1 MTQQPHAMAAP
12 GAEDCGTTVD
22 LRSDTV
28 TRPTPQM
35 YDRIASAPLGDDG
48 LDGDPTALELESEAA
63 RLLGKEAAL
72 YVPSATMANLL
83 AILAQAGRQE
93 VVLAEAASHIYVT
106 ERGAAAL
113 TGSFYQ
119 PVDGVDGA
127 MDLGLLA
134 QALAPGRNKLR
145 TGLVCLESSHNNA
158 GGAVLPLSHMQAVF
172 GAAKAAGASVH
183 LDGARLM
190 NAAVALG
197 VPASGITAFAD
208 TVSLC
213 LSKGLSA
220 PMGAVLAGPAVTI
233 QRARWHRKLLGGSQ
247 RQVGIAAAAGLV
259 AITTMVGRLADDH
272 ANARRLAHGIGQLQ
286 GLSANLP
293 QTNIVQVDVA
303 ASGHDAAWW
312 EAELRKLG
320 VLVRTWGRNR
330 LRCVTHRHTG
340 EPEIDT
346 ALKAFGIVAAQ
357 GGGVPPDECKTG

>member
-1 MTQQPHAMAAP
+1 MYPP
-12 GAEDCGTTVD
+12 VD

-28 TRPTPQM
+28 TLPTEQM

-48 LDGDPTALELESEAA
+48 LDGDPTALELEAEAA

-119 PVDGVDGA
+119 GIAGVDGA

-134 QALAPGRNKLR
+134 QALGPGRNKLR
-145 TGLVCLESSHNNA
+145 TGLVCLETSHNNA
-158 GGAVLPLSHMQAVF
+158 GGAVLPLTHMQAVF
-172 GAAKAAGASVH
+172 AVARDAGAAVH

-197 VPASGITAFAD
+197 VPAAEITAFAD

-220 PMGAVLAGPAVTI
+220 PMGAVLAGPADTI

-247 RQVGIAAAAGLV
+247 RQVGIAAAAG
-259 AITTMVGRLADDH
+259 AGCHHHHGGPACGRSCGRAPPRSANRPAPWAFRQRAADQH
-272 ANARRLAHGIGQLQ
+272 RAGRRERHRARRGSVG
-286 GLSANLP
+286 S
-293 QTNIVQVDVA
+293 
-303 ASGHDAAWW
+303 
-312 EAELRKLG
+312 R
-320 VLVRTWGRNR
+320 
-330 LRCVTHRHTG
+330 
-340 EPEIDT
+340 
-346 ALKAFGIVAAQ
+346 AAQ
-357 GGGVPPDECKTG
+357 AGRAGPDLGQAQAALRHPSSYGRARN

>member
-1 MTQQPHAMAAP
+1 MTQQTSAMATP
-12 GAEDCGTTVD
+12 EAEDRGTVD

-35 YDRIASAPLGDDG
+35 YDRIASASLGDDG
-48 LDGDPTALELESEAA
+48 LDGDPTALELEAEAA
-63 RLLGKEAAL
+63 RLLGKEAAM
-72 YVPSATMANLL
+72 YAPSATMANLL

-106 ERGAAAL
+106 ERGAGAL
-113 TGSFYQ
+113 TGAFYQ
-119 PVDGVDGA
+119 PIAGVDGA

-134 QALAPGRNKLR
+134 QALEPGRNKLR
-145 TGLVCLESSHNNA
+145 TGLVCLETSHNNA
-158 GGAVLPLSHMQAVF
+158 GGAVLPLAHMQVVF
-172 GAAKAAGASVH
+172 EAAKGAGATVH
-183 LDGARLM
+183 LDGARMM

-197 VPASGITAFAD
+197 VPAAEITAFAD

-220 PMGAVLAGPAVTI
+220 PMGAVLAGPASTI

-272 ANARRLAHGIGQLQ
+272 ACARRLAHGIGRLP
-286 GLSANLP
+286 GLSVNEP
-293 QTNIVQVDVA
+293 QTNIVQVDVSA
-303 ASGHDAAWW
+303 TGFDAARW

-340 EPEIDT
+340 EREIDV
-346 ALKAFGIVAAQ
+346 ALDAFRAVAGQ
-357 GGGVPPDECKTG
+357 GDGTPAG